1 MIKVQ
6 LFCDENGICNEK
18 KYWSETPLLIF
29 SWSKFNICV
38 QIVRSN
44 ALIKNTIG
52 ISHGSLGYL
61 IVARPP
67 FPCWTHPMFSIRFQQ
82 WLGWLMTS
90 DLLSSPI
97 ITKNI
102 WFGPWNWQ
110 FHLCLLHHLQFCL
123 GWPRNHFHS
132 SKWVQIGCPISLS
145 PSNILQKKRVA
156 HLYPHDSLMI
166 IWLVVEPYP
175 SEKHES
181 QLGLLFPIYG
191 KIKKRS
197 KPPIIYNHQFLSLG
211 ALYLTWFI
219 NLSRIYDG
227 HICTTWGEN

>member
-145 PSNILQKKRVA
+145 PSNILQKKTCGTSISSIFT
-156 HLYPHDSLMI
+156 HDYLIGGWALPLWKTWKSVGITIPNL
-166 IWLVVEPYP
+166 W
-175 SEKHES
+175 KN
-181 QLGLLFPIYG
+181 
-191 KIKKRS
+191 KK
-197 KPPIIYNHQFLSLG
+197 KTFQATNNI
-211 ALYLTWFI
+211 
-219 NLSRIYDG
+219 
-227 HICTTWGEN
+227 